1 MIQIDF
7 SVSLYWLVL
16 STSSSIPPNL
26 CYGYDFKICFAANM
40 TSVVFLRQAS
50 KQKPSLISC
59 HLQENLKWKILS
71 SLQVLPFWPCINL
84 SLSNLILTSVN
95 VYQLYPIPGEQE
107 KVKVLVTQLC
117 RTLCDSMGCSLPRLL
132 CLWNSPG
139 KNTGMGWYLGL
150 SHFTCVLSLSIVLG
164 LPRWH
169 SGKETACQCRRRQFD
184 PWVKKIPWRRKWQPT
199 LVSLPGKSHGQRS
212 LAGYSPLG
220 HKESKR
226 TKQLSTATCPQSLG
240 SKPGWCET
248 LCLTQAKHSCCI
260 TLLTCLTTIGG
271 PIFYFP
277 FFMFLVIA
285 FLFWTNDLIPAH
297 PSRRR

>member
-1 MIQIDF
+1 MLSHVQLFVTPARLLCPWDFLGKNTGVGCHFLLQSLNSTFDYSSIISLTLPSFFLSIALIQIDF

-16 STSSSIPPNL
+16 STSSSIPLNL

-50 KQKPSLISC
+50 KWKPSSISC

-95 VYQLYPIPGEQE
+95 VYQLYPIPGGQE

-117 RTLCDSMGCSLPRLL
+117 RTLCDSMGCSLPKLL

-139 KNTGMGWYLGL
+139 KNTGVGWYLGL
-150 SHFTCVLSLSIVLG
+150 THFTCVLSLSIVLG

-169 SGKETACQCRRRQFD
+169 SGKETTCQCRRRQFS
-184 PWVKKIPWRRKWQPT
+184 PWVRKIPWRRKWQPT
-199 LVSLPGKSHGQRS
+199 LVSLHGKSHGQRS
-212 LAGYSPLG
+212 LAGYSP
-220 HKESKR
+220 
-226 TKQLSTATCPQSLG
+226 
-240 SKPGWCET
+240 
-248 LCLTQAKHSCCI
+248 
-260 TLLTCLTTIGG
+260 
-271 PIFYFP
+271 
-277 FFMFLVIA
+277 
-285 FLFWTNDLIPAH
+285 
-297 PSRRR
+297 